1 MRAGVRTAAIS
12 RKTKETEIDVAV
24 DLAVAIAHSVRHG
37 VARLAVGI
45 AIDEC
50 ERIGVA
56 IGISLLLHQGCE
68 SVLDLHGW
76 SAARRRVRSAL
87 QLSGEGGR
95 L

>member
-1 MRAGVRTAAIS
+1 M
-12 RKTKETEIDVAV
+12 
-24 DLAVAIAHSVRHG
+24 LLL
-37 VARLAVGI
+37 ARLAILAVLALLLLGPLLLRSGSNGCFFCGRSRTTR
-45 AIDEC
+45 AILG
-50 ERIGVA
+50 RIGVA

-87 QLSGEGGR
+87 QQLSGEGRR

>member
-1 MRAGVRTAAIS
+1 M
-12 RKTKETEIDVAV
+12 
-24 DLAVAIAHSVRHG
+24 LLL
-37 VARLAVGI
+37 ARLAILAVLALLLLGPLLLRSGSNGCFCFFCGRSRTTR
-45 AIDEC
+45 AILG
-50 ERIGVA
+50 RIGVA